1 MPSIHI
7 FGGGMSGLTAAF
19 LLEQQQQDYQLFECG
34 LHWGGKLHTT
44 HCDGFAFDHGFQ
56 VVQSAYPALDIFHR
70 KGYLSDA
77 LAFGSGAWLLSNK
90 GKTLLADPLR
100 EFPRGLAALGH
111 PSIRLT
117 DVVQVVRLRNVLFK
131 QPPEQFFTTD
141 TTSTLQYL
149 QNQGFSQSF
158 IEAFF
163 RPFFSGIFLEEALAT
178 PASMFK
184 FVFWALAKGK
194 ACLMPNGIQTLPN
207 RIAADLNP
215 SRIHLSSHQQP
226 QALPVVSPHK
236 TFYST
241 AVHYFAVDSDLGLGK
256 FIGLNAEQQGNINLV
271 AIPSAVQTG
280 YAPKGKHLL
289 CVSLKP
295 SVAAQ
300 EKTWPSPQVILH
312 EVDQLLQTH
321 SQAKWLDS
329 FTVKQAL
336 PADTAY
342 TYKPGNDHGSIA
354 KDIHQAEFVATGTIA
369 NPSLNAAILNGF
381 GFVES
386 LNSQQITLI

>member
-19 LLEQQQQDYQLFECG
+19 LFEQQQQDYQLFECG
-34 LHWGGKLHTT
+34 LHCGGKLQTT

-158 IEAFF
+158 IEEFF

-184 FVFWALAKGK
+184 FVFWALAK
-194 ACLMPNGIQTLPN
+194 
-207 RIAADLNP
+207 
-215 SRIHLSSHQQP
+215 
-226 QALPVVSPHK
+226 
-236 TFYST
+236 
-241 AVHYFAVDSDLGLGK
+241 
-256 FIGLNAEQQGNINLV
+256 
-271 AIPSAVQTG
+271 
-280 YAPKGKHLL
+280 
-289 CVSLKP
+289 
-295 SVAAQ
+295 
-300 EKTWPSPQVILH
+300 
-312 EVDQLLQTH
+312 
-321 SQAKWLDS
+321 
-329 FTVKQAL
+329 
-336 PADTAY
+336 
-342 TYKPGNDHGSIA
+342 
-354 KDIHQAEFVATGTIA
+354 
-369 NPSLNAAILNGF
+369 
-381 GFVES
+381 
-386 LNSQQITLI
+386 